1 MFLNLNKNLLLKK
14 INLNKS
20 NNAIIKSSYSSLN
33 NLLRSGF
40 LEISDEIKFTNK
52 PLVALESTIITHGL
66 PYPNNLETA
75 LEVENEVRTNN
86 AIPGK

>member
-1 MFLNLNKNLLLKK
+1 MSAYEKYKHYHFPTIINLFYNLN
-14 INLNKS
+14 S
-20 NNAIIKSSYSSLN
+20 
-33 NLLRSGF
+33 LLRNGF
-40 LEISDEIKFTNK
+40 LEISDEITFTNK

-86 AIPGK
+86 AMPGK